1 MFEQLDGIEKKVKGP
16 MDIGR
21 FSLITYSMLRG
32 EIIIK
37 FEIPESDE

>member
-1 MFEQLDGIEKKVKGP
+1 MVLRKQVKGP

-21 FSLITYSMLRG
+21 LPLMTYLMLRG

-37 FEIPESDE
+37 LEILKSDE